1 LETALGGATERLIR
15 SQRRLPGSFFCGKMT
30 VMAGPGILF
39 DSLRPNRRETGRLAL
54 ALALSLAAHLFV
66 WGSYE
71 AGKKFDVWR
80 RLPRLTWLQPAHKM
94 IPPSQRTEPP
104 LEFVTVEQPSA
115 EAPQNAKYYS
125 GKNSRAANPDASRDT
140 AVPKLNGT
148 QTEVAKTETVQKP
161 DFNRLQPAPQPANP
175 TPAEEKPAVEPGD
188 LTMGKPQEQTP
199 PRPRTIQEA
208 LAQSQ
213 PHHSPGVEMKQD
225 GGVSRRLEAS
235 FDVKA
240 TQFGQY
246 DSDFVDAV
254 TYRWYSLLDSQQ
266 FALDRTGKVTLQF
279 HLHADGT
286 ITDMTVLENTVGDL
300 LGYVCQKAINDP
312 APFKPWPE
320 DMRRLVVAN
329 YREITFTFYY
339 Y

>member
-1 LETALGGATERLIR
+1 MAQTANRLE
-15 SQRRLPGSFFCGKMT
+15 
-30 VMAGPGILF
+30 
-39 DSLRPNRRETGRLAL
+39 SLQFSRRETGRLAL